1 MSARALRQA
10 RMAAARQSLIARD
23 SGAAAI
29 HIEWTGFEEVIA
41 LLRTLPD
48 AVAKKALVRAINKCG
63 RIVLANQQRL
73 VPTETGALRDSLAM
87 KFRTYP
93 PRGEKF
99 GARVAVIGPASK
111 FERVPV
117 RASSLYGKGRKW
129 RAKPAWYAH
138 LVNNGARPHNMIKDG
153 AIARIAKALSP
164 SLRDRVNRHPHP
176 GMKGVRFRERSVDRA
191 QLMEVIAKEI
201 RDTVYRE
208 ARKRQRAIGMPRT
221 LVLGYQGRTGPGR
234 KG

>member
-10 RMAAARQSLIARD
+10 RMVAARRSLIARD

-29 HIEWTGFEEVIA
+29 QIEWTGFEEVIA

-73 VPTETGALRDSLAM
+73 VPSETGALRDSLAM

-111 FERVPV
+111 FEKQVTRT
-117 RASSLYGKGRKW
+117 SGKWGSRTW

-138 LVNNGARPHNMIKDG
+138 LVNRGVRPHNMIKDG

-164 SLRDRVNRHPHP
+164 SLRDRVNQHRHP
-176 GMKGVRFRERSVDRA
+176 GMRGVRFRERSVDRA
-191 QLMEVIAKEI
+191 QLMQIIATEI
-201 RDTVYRE
+201 RKTVERE
-208 ARKRQRAIGMPRT
+208 ARKRQKRIGMP
-221 LVLGYQGRTGPGR
+221 LVLAN
-234 KG
+234 